1 MDRGYG
7 RCFFFQA
14 EDGIRDLTVTG
25 VQTCALPIFEHDRV
39 GVLPRELEGFAAVS
53 GEQRLMSFFA
63 KEAPVEVPD
72 VGIVLDREDP
82 HAAMVG
88 PRHPARDGPS
98 VMPAGHPNGLCP
110 RPRIPAAASIQFAVG
125 RVAGL
130 GRYPVSGPGS
140 ASRRSSL
147 TYAVFAEPQQPKKP
161 GFLVDAIL
169 IATGFSAVWVL
180 VLLVMQNS

>member
-1 MDRGYG
+1 
-7 RCFFFQA
+7 
-14 EDGIRDLTVTG
+14 
-25 VQTCALPIFEHDRV
+25 
-39 GVLPRELEGFAAVS
+39 
-53 GEQRLMSFFA
+53 
-63 KEAPVEVPD
+63 
-72 VGIVLDREDP
+72 
-82 HAAMVG
+82 
-88 PRHPARDGPS
+88 
-98 VMPAGHPNGLCP
+98 MPAGHPNGLCP